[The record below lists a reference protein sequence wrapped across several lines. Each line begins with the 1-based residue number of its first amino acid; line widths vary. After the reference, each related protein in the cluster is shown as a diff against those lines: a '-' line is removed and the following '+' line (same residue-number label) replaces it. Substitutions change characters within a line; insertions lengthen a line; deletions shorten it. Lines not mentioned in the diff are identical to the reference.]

1 MQEQLNDKVSLEEFF
16 QALMDCL
23 ENKKNTDGAK
33 KFTAYAFH
41 NLCNLVDE
49 INCRRYVPKR
59 SDCFVVKYPVPRE
72 VFCAAFRDRI
82 VQHFVYNELNP
93 VIERLLIQDTCS
105 CRTGKGTDYAIQ
117 RVQTFVRKET
127 DNWTDIDNVYYAKLD
142 ISGFFMSMDRQRV
155 LSDMLFIVDHIY
167 KGPHKEVLR
176 YLLPI
181 IILTDVTKNANR
193 LSPLSD
199 WDLIPARKSL
209 FGNDKGLPIGNITSQ
224 LFANFY
230 LNRLDHIMKHRHSS
244 YVRYVDDIIIVDKD
258 RKKLE
263 QSIVMARN
271 ILSTL
276 GMRLNEKKTI
286 ISKVKYGIPFLGVRI
301 YPFYTIIGKKKVSR
315 LYYTTRKFPDIEK
328 AFSSVSCRRGMF
340 IRYKGK
346 RLSERWY
353 ASLPEEYKEKMKME
367 TGAKFVLVNRPCTNN
382 KTLRSIRLYGNGK
395 GDRDEEVYHQGKRC
409 GLAAV

>member
-1 MQEQLNDKVSLEEFF
+1 MQEQFNDKVSLEEFF
-16 QALMDCL
+16 QAFMDCL

-33 KFTAYAFH
+33 KFTPYAFF

-49 INCRRYVPKR
+49 INCRRYIPKR

-93 VIERLLIQDTCS
+93 IIERLLIQDTCS
-105 CRTGKGTDYAIQ
+105 CRIGKGTDYAIR

-167 KGPHKEVLR
+167 KGPHKEVLH

-263 QSIVMARN
+263 QSIIMARN

-301 YPFYTIIGKKKVSR
+301 YPFYTIVGKKKVSR
-315 LYYTTRKFPDIEK
+315 LYYMTRKFPDIEK

-340 IRYKGK
+340 VRYKGE
-346 RLSERWY
+346 RLAERWY
-353 ASLPEEYKEKMKME
+353 YSLPEEYKEKIKME

-382 KTLRSIRLYGNGK
+382 KTLKNIRLYENGK
-395 GDRDEEVYHQGKRC
+395 GDRDEKVYHQGKRC
-409 GLAAV
+409 SLAAV